1 MNSCTIYRNDKRYII
16 IAAYYDPAGCFA
28 LSFPVY
34 FLSISASNEE
44 LYTSISNAIRATKST
59 KYEDLDV
66 KSFLKAIKVPSLKKL
81 YQDYTTCLIMDTG
94 TEIKIERYIFDG
106 KYRESDG
113 TQTYD
118 KSLLSSHELVNNVI
132 SALDYGDN
140 NQWIVNCFHK
150 TFLTQENAI

>member
-1 MNSCTIYRNDKRYII
+1 MLRIEFSCI
-16 IAAYYDPAGCFA
+16 
-28 LSFPVY
+28 

-94 TEIKIERYIFDG
+94 TEIKIERYILMVNI
-106 KYRESDG
+106 EN
-113 TQTYD
+113 
-118 KSLLSSHELVNNVI
+118 LMELRRMTNHFYLRTN
-132 SALDYGDN
+132 
-140 NQWIVNCFHK
+140 
-150 TFLTQENAI
+150 